1 LFELCEPGE
10 LSREVVEGGGVAVA
24 VSPCPCPGI
33 TVLGLMLRCSPGRPN
48 CNDWVLVIPAIS
60 WNGDPVMKLTDLQRV
75 LGGGVWERVGV
86 LREMEEGRELWF
98 RGTG

>member
-1 LFELCEPGE
+1 
-10 LSREVVEGGGVAVA
+10 
-24 VSPCPCPGI
+24 
-33 TVLGLMLRCSPGRPN
+33 
-48 CNDWVLVIPAIS
+48 
-60 WNGDPVMKLTDLQRV
+60 MKLTDLQRV